1 MQPILQPNLKDFKIK
16 VNTNSK
22 KSTSSIAKNGC
33 ISNLQKD
40 SY

>member
-1 MQPILQPNLKDFKIK
+1 MQPILQLNLKDFKIK
-16 VNTNSK
+16 INTNSNI
-22 KSTSSIAKNGC
+22 KSTSIAKNGC